1 MAAGDDEQAATG
13 GDSDLGSP
21 IEELRDVAHQL
32 PDRFAER
39 VTHRIERR
47 MLGGDL
53 IELFWSGPI
62 AMLVEFLRWPLGLF
76 DGRRRERE
84 DRS

>member
-1 MAAGDDEQAATG
+1 MTAGDDDQTAAG
-13 GDSDLGSP
+13 GDPDLGSP

-39 VTHRIERR
+39 VARRIERR

-62 AMLVEFLRWPLGLF
+62 AMLVGFLRWPLDLL
-76 DGRRRERE
+76 DGHRRKRE